1 MTAREYRV
9 GADLNPRGS
18 PVAENEV
25 FDDNGVVLFEA
36 PAATDVEY
44 ATAWTD
50 NATTLGH
57 E

>member
-1 MTAREYRV
+1 MTHHEYRV
-9 GADLNPRGS
+9 GVDLNPKGS